1 MSSSPRNLHE
11 NLTLG
16 SSPPH
21 ERKSKTSFLTEE
33 VDICDG
39 EVKLVRTQQS
49 KQVWQMR
56 VWVRGEG
63 KYFRKSLRTKDL
75 EQAKDKAKSIFYKM
89 MGQVEIGAKIF
100 SITAQELVEGYTK
113 HQEQRVDGGF
123 ITPGRLTTIKTQ
135 LKHFIGFVG
144 EDTRLDSIQS
154 HKYKDYYAYRK
165 RVKPEVKNV
174 TLVNERATL
183 GHMYKWALEQGY
195 ISQSQ
200 LPVWSEIRK
209 IISYRKALQREEYR
223 VLYTYLRN
231 WHKNVSDEREVYERQ
246 LCRDFILIL
255 ANTGMRLKEARFIK
269 WNYVE
274 IKKSKQRDDGLTT
287 YPNVHIHI
295 PAEISK
301 VRKDRTAIG
310 MRGDIFQRIKKY
322 SNHTHAQDYVFAN
335 LDSGEAISRKTLYR
349 LWDVIRKE
357 SGIGDFAEDYSYY
370 SLRHTFATY
379 RLQFGNVDVFTLS
392 KVMGCSV
399 KYIEEHYGQ
408 IQTDKMTDYIT
419 RTKSTFDEVD
429 GLFLE

>member
-1 MSSSPRNLHE
+1 MSASP
-11 NLTLG
+11 
-16 SSPPH
+16 SH
-21 ERKSKTSFLTEE
+21 ERKSKTSFLTQE

-39 EVKLVRTQQS
+39 EVKLARTKQS

-56 VWVRGEG
+56 VWVRSEG

-89 MGQVEIGAKIF
+89 MGQVETGAKIF
-100 SITAQELVEGYTK
+100 SITAKELVDVYTK
-113 HQEQRVDGGF
+113 HQQQRVDNGF
-123 ITPGRLTTIKTQ
+123 ITPGRLTTIKSQ
-135 LKHFIGFVG
+135 LKYFVGFVG
-144 EDTRLDSIQS
+144 EDTRLDNIQS
-154 HKYKDYYAYRK
+154 HTSKDYYAYRK
-165 RVKPEVKNV
+165 EVKPEVKNV

-183 GHMYKWALEQGY
+183 GHMYKWAMDQGY
-195 ISQSQ
+195 VNQSQ

-209 IISYRKALQREEYR
+209 TISYRKALQREEYR

-231 WHKNVSDEREVYERQ
+231 WHKDVKEDREIYERQ

-255 ANTGMRLKEARFIK
+255 ANTGMRFGEARFIK
-269 WNYVE
+269 NNYVE
-274 IKKSKQRDDGLTT
+274 IKESKQRNDGRTT

-310 MRGDIFQRIKKY
+310 MRGDIFQRIKTY
-322 SNHTHAQDYVFAN
+322 SNHTNPHDYVFA
-335 LDSGEAISRKTLYR
+335 DYDTGEAVGRKTLYR
-349 LWDVIRKE
+349 LWKIIRKE
-357 SGIGDFAEDYSYY
+357 SGIGDFVEDYSYY

-379 RLQFGNVDVFTLS
+379 RLQIGNIDVFTLS
-392 KVMGCSV
+392 KIMGCSV

-419 RTKSTFDEVD
+419 RTKSTLDEVD
-429 GLFLE
+429 GIFIE